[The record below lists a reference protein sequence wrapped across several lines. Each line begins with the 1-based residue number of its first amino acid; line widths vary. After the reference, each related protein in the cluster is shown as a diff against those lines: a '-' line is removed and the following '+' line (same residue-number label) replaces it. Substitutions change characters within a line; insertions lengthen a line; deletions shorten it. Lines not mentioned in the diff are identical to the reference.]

1 MDIKGQG
8 YFGLQVIVNVNQELK
23 DHQQVSAL
31 KNLASG
37 YAQEIV
43 DFRERV
49 HSKIIP
55 KAI

>member
-37 YAQEIV
+37 DAQEIV